1 MSEYLSDRMPEK
13 CQIECHLVG
22 ITRRKSFFID
32 QNLGFW
38 IFSGIFLTTKEQ
50 DWRIA
55 PRAHFCLKFWLDE
68 QMAGRLVKV
77 AE

>member
-1 MSEYLSDRMPEK
+1 MPEK

-55 PRAHFCLKFWLDE
+55 PRGPFLPQIPGWMNRWQADW
-68 QMAGRLVKV
+68 
-77 AE
+77 